1 MIDSEFDGN
10 EELSEEEAKVALKNS
25 KKAAQTVTRKLKQNP
40 EKKET
45 KLKFQSEH
53 TNNNLSNHRVSYT
66 TATQKKN
73 KVAVKEA
80 MRKAQRKYKQV
91 KNAEKSRK
99 VAVAAK
105 DITEKAAKRMV
116 RIIATNK
123 WSIIIIVLFLIV
135 FILFS
140 TFATSCCASLADSG
154 TTYIASSFM
163 SDDSDLIAANNHLN
177 ERESELNNY
186 INHIPDYYIGWN
198 EYNYYLDNIGHDP
211 YQLVSYLSALNLN
224 FKYDGEIEA
233 MINKVYDDMY
243 YLDVESI
250 HEVRSETYT
259 ETDADGNETEVTIT
273 YDYFILN
280 VRLTSKSVE
289 EVVIQELKNEGVYD
303 LYTAMMQTQGSKP
316 NLF

>member
-45 KLKFQSEH
+45 KLKFQSEY
-53 TNNNLSNHRVSYT
+53 TNKNLSNHRVSYA

-91 KNAEKSRK
+91 KNAEKRRK
-99 VAVAAK
+99 VAAAAK
-105 DITEKAAKRMV
+105 DITEKATKRV
-116 RIIATNK
+116 LRIIATNK

-163 SDDSDLIAANNHLN
+163 SDDSDLIAANNGCKIQ
-177 ERESELNNY
+177 RKSE
-186 INHIPDYYIGWN
+186 
-198 EYNYYLDNIGHDP
+198 
-211 YQLVSYLSALNLN
+211 
-224 FKYDGEIEA
+224 
-233 MINKVYDDMY
+233 
-243 YLDVESI
+243 
-250 HEVRSETYT
+250 
-259 ETDADGNETEVTIT
+259 
-273 YDYFILN
+273 
-280 VRLTSKSVE
+280 
-289 EVVIQELKNEGVYD
+289 
-303 LYTAMMQTQGSKP
+303 
-316 NLF
+316 